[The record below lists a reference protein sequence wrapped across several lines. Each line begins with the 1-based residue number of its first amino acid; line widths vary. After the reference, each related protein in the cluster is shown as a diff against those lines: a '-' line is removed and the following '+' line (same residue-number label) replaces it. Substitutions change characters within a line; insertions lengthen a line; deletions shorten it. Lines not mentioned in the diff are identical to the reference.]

1 MRNILMVLM
10 ALVVVGMT
18 GISGAWAGSPAPKA
32 VVPEP
37 DFNYGTVAEGA
48 KITHTFVIQNKG
60 DAKLLITKVE
70 TG

>member
-1 MRNILMVLM
+1 MKNILMVLM
-10 ALVVVGMT
+10 ALVVAGMT
-18 GISGAWAGSPAPKA
+18 GISGVWAASPAPKA
-32 VVPEP
+32 VVPES
-37 DFNYGTVAEGA
+37 DFNYGTVAEGT